1 MRARARR
8 RDAAEEELTRTLG
21 RTPTAAELGEHL
33 GVPASELD
41 AVEED
46 VQRAVVLSL
55 QGFAEGVSVDDFV
68 SQREAAPEDIVVHR
82 ERIGYLLD
90 AVSELPDRLKT
101 VVIRYFLEERPMAD
115 IADELGV
122 SESRISQMRGEAL
135 TLLKDGLNAVL
146 DPALLGA
153 VGRPGGCAA
162 AAEQALDDL
171 LVVDLELHDRVEL
184 EALVLQDL
192 AERTGLRRV
201 AREPVEDEALLG
213 VRVTEAVTHHA
224 DGDLV
229 GDQVTRVHVALR
241 LETELGLLLQV
252 LPEEVAGRDVR
263 DVQPLGHPL
272 RLGSLART
280 RRTNQNESHVHPPPC
295 VLPRPAPLPA
305 TGSLMYRPGSGR
317 RLTPP
322 SGGGHCGEPNAGSP
336 RSCAA

>member
-1 MRARARR
+1 MAALAQAGRSFDESRGVPFARFASTRIRGALIDELRSADWASRSVRARARK

-21 RTPTAAELGEHL
+21 RTPTLTELGEHL

-90 AVSELPDRLKT
+90 AVAELPDRLKT
-101 VVIRYFLEERPMAD
+101 VVVRYFLEERPMAD

-153 VGRPGGCAA
+153 VGRPGGCATRRREAYYA
-162 AAEQALDDL
+162 A
-171 LVVDLELHDRVEL
+171 
-184 EALVLQDL
+184 
-192 AERTGLRRV
+192 
-201 AREPVEDEALLG
+201 
-213 VRVTEAVTHHA
+213 
-224 DGDLV
+224 
-229 GDQVTRVHVALR
+229 
-241 LETELGLLLQV
+241 
-252 LPEEVAGRDVR
+252 VAGHSDYK
-263 DVQPLGHPL
+263 
-272 RLGSLART
+272 A
-280 RRTNQNESHVHPPPC
+280 
-295 VLPRPAPLPA
+295 
-305 TGSLMYRPGSGR
+305 
-317 RLTPP
+317 RLT
-322 SGGGHCGEPNAGSP
+322 AGNLDSP
-336 RSCAA
+336 ARGRIVLNV